1 MQSACC
7 VVSGWSLQWPRM
19 FRIESE
25 IASQPE
31 IWSAALDHLA
41 GAVPDLPSVG
51 ERVAVIG
58 CGTSSFVAQSY
69 AALRETAA
77 GETDAFV
84 ASEFA
89 PRRGYDRVVAI
100 SRSGTTTEVLRA
112 LEEASAAG
120 MPSVAITAVA
130 GSPVTKGA
138 GSSLVL
144 DLADEVSVV
153 QTRFATTTLALLRA
167 HLGENLS
174 GAIADGHRALEV
186 PLPAEPSSF
195 EQFVFLGT
203 GWTIGLADEA
213 ALKMREAALAWSES
227 YPAMEYRHGPI
238 SLASERTLAW
248 FVGEVDTDLRSD
260 VAATGGTIVGGTLDA
275 MAELVLVQRA
285 AVRLAI
291 ARGLDPDNPRHLT
304 RSVVL

>member
-1 MQSACC
+1 
-7 VVSGWSLQWPRM
+7 M

-31 IWSAALDHLA
+31 IWSGALDRLA
-41 GAVPDLPSVG
+41 GAQPHLPSVG
-51 ERVAVIG
+51 ERAAVLG
-58 CGTSSFVAQSY
+58 CGTSFFVAEAY
-69 AALRETAA
+69 AGRRETSG

-89 PRRGYDRVVAI
+89 PRRAYDRVVAI

-120 MPSVAITAVA
+120 MPSVAITAAA
-130 GSPVTKGA
+130 GSPMTRGA
-138 GSSLVL
+138 GNSVIL
-144 DLADEVSVV
+144 DLADEESVV

-167 HLGENLS
+167 HLGEDVS
-174 GAIADGHRALEV
+174 GVIADGRRALGME
-186 PLPAEPSSF
+186 LPTDPSSF
-195 EQFVFLGT
+195 DQFVFLGT

-248 FVGEVDTDLRSD
+248 FVGEVDPDLRND
-260 VAATGGTIVGGTLDA
+260 VVTTGATVVGGTLDA

-291 ARGLDPDNPRHLT
+291 ARGLDPDHPRHLT
-304 RSVVL
+304 RSVVLS